1 MKDEIFSG
9 GLQHAQNRCGA
20 TKEAE
25 PAVVG
30 GDLLIGSG
38 AGTEKVTQ
46 LVIGTTEVASRSWAL
61 EPAHRAVAA
70 FDAAMILL
78 QPVVESLFVDS
89 TSLVCAIS
97 ITILG

>member
-1 MKDEIFSG
+1 M
-9 GLQHAQNRCGA
+9 
-20 TKEAE
+20 
-25 PAVVG
+25 VG

-61 EPAHRAVAA
+61 EPAYRAVAA